1 MSFSQLL
8 LAWSGTKIETRG
20 SGPTSRVA
28 CPCPVRSSAIKMSP
42 GRAGAPSRRRGL
54 LELVLR
60 HSSVDGGRLNI
71 GVTQMLLNE
80 A

>member
-1 MSFSQLL
+1 MSFSQLS

-42 GRAGAPSRRRGL
+42 GRAGAPSRQ
-54 LELVLR
+54 
-60 HSSVDGGRLNI
+60 
-71 GVTQMLLNE
+71 T
-80 A
+80 